1 MRRKLLR
8 TYCMFVLEK
17 GVGGWIRAEG
27 ACKGGENCLK
37 YLKRG
42 VEQKRGEG
50 KQRF

>member
-1 MRRKLLR
+1 MSEEGK
-8 TYCMFVLEK
+8 K
-17 GVGGWIRAEG
+17 GSCESER
-27 ACKGGENCLK
+27 NCLK